1 MLFSFPHPHF
11 RVTLVTHLR
20 LENVMKPIL
29 LMLMFAMAVMP
40 ATSQTPAQKPAF
52 EVASIKP
59 SDPDQHSGS
68 IMIQPGG
75 RLAITGM
82 PLRELVKFAYSLQD
96 FQLEGGP
103 AWARTDFWNVEA
115 RAEEPPSPNP
125 NQPNMAAVRLRSLLE
140 DRFQLRAHRESRD
153 VPVYELTI
161 SKRGSKM
168 KLSADQTPARPPEPG
183 EPQPLPIKPSGSMD
197 RFSLRVGRGSLEA
210 VAMDMPRIIQA
221 LSSILRR
228 TVVDKTGLKGLY
240 DVKLQW
246 TPEGGVVPAPGL
258 VGPVAPD
265 VPVDRDGPT
274 LFTAIQEQ
282 LGLNLES
289 AKAPVEVLV
298 IDSVQRPSEN

>member
-1 MLFSFPHPHF
+1 M
-11 RVTLVTHLR
+11 RR
-20 LENVMKPIL
+20 IA
-29 LMLMFAMAVMP
+29 LMLILGMAVMP
-40 ATSQTPAQKPAF
+40 AVAQTPVRKPAF

-59 SDPDQHSGS
+59 TDPGQHAGS

-82 PLRELVKFAYSLQD
+82 PLRELVKFAYSLLD

-103 AWARTDFWNVEA
+103 PWARTDFWNVEA
-115 RAEEPPSPNP
+115 RAEEPPPTSPSNP
-125 NQPNMAAVRLRSLLE
+125 DQPNMVAVRLQSLLE
-140 DRFQLRAHRESRD
+140 DRFQLRTHRESRD

-168 KLSADQTPARPPEPG
+168 KLSADQTPARPTERG
-183 EPQPLPIKPSGSMD
+183 EPQPQPIKPNGAMD
-197 RFSLRVGRGSLEA
+197 RFSIRVGRGTLEA
-210 VAMDMPRIIQA
+210 VAMGMSGIVPA
-221 LSSILRR
+221 LSSILHR
-228 TVVDKTGLKGLY
+228 TVVDKTGLMGLY

-246 TPEGGVVPAPGL
+246 TPEGGVVPAP
-258 VGPVAPD
+258 D
-265 VPVDRDGPT
+265 VPVDRDGPS

>member
-1 MLFSFPHPHF
+1 MKPF
-11 RVTLVTHLR
+11 TLV
-20 LENVMKPIL
+20 L
-29 LMLMFAMAVMP
+29 LAAITAMP
-40 ATSQTPAQKPAF
+40 AAPQTPAQKPAF

-75 RLAITGM
+75 RLAITGI
-82 PLRELVKFAYSLQD
+82 PLRELVKFAYGLQD

-103 AWARTDFWNVEA
+103 AWARTDFWNIEA
-115 RAEEPPSPNP
+115 RAEEPPPTIPPNP
-125 NQPNMAAVRLRSLLE
+125 NQPNMPALRLRSLLE

-161 SKRGSKM
+161 SRRGSKM

-183 EPQPLPIKPSGSMD
+183 EPQPLPVKPSGPMD

-210 VAMDMPRIIQA
+210 VAMDISRIVQA
-221 LSSILRR
+221 LSSILGR
-228 TVVDKTGLKGLY
+228 TVVDKTGLRGLY

-246 TPEGGVVPAPGL
+246 TPEGGAVPAPGP

-265 VPVDRDGPT
+265 VPVDREGPT
-274 LFTAIQEQ
+274 IFTAIQEQ

>member
-1 MLFSFPHPHF
+1 MRHIGLA
-11 RVTLVTHLR
+11 
-20 LENVMKPIL
+20 L
-29 LMLMFAMAVMP
+29 LLGMFVIAVVVV
-40 ATSQTPAQKPAF
+40 AAGQAAAQQPAF

-59 SDPDQHSGS
+59 SDPDQHAGS

-103 AWARTDFWNVEA
+103 AWARTDPWNIEA
-115 RAEEPPSPNP
+115 RAEEPRSTSPPNP

-140 DRFQLRAHRESRD
+140 DRFQLRTHRESRD

-183 EPQPLPIKPSGSMD
+183 EPQSQPIKPNGALD
-197 RFSLRVGRGSLEA
+197 RFSIRVGRGSLDAEA
-210 VAMDMPRIIQA
+210 VGMPNIVQA

-228 TVVDKTGLKGLY
+228 TVIDQTGLTGLY

-246 TPEGGVVPAPGL
+246 TPEGVVAAPGP

-265 VPVDRDGPT
+265 VPADRDGPS

-282 LGLNLES
+282 LGLNVES

-298 IDSVQRPSEN
+298 IDSVQRPTEN